1 MATREADGGIKLA
14 IEINEEHNIS
24 MRETEDNFKA
34 EKTVKDHNRRL
45 QEMIIWVK
53 DGYPEYYGQGIVELS
68 EDQKADKKRYCTP
81 THDFMYRNLNPMVI
95 KAFLSK
101 KKFKPNKFTM
111 DGKPIYSF
119 FSYTRKF

>member
-1 MATREADGGIKLA
+1 MEQQEVLA

-53 DGYPEYYGQGIVELS
+53 DEYPEYYEQGVVELS
-68 EDQKADKKRYCTP
+68 ED
-81 THDFMYRNLNPMVI
+81 
-95 KAFLSK
+95 
-101 KKFKPNKFTM
+101 
-111 DGKPIYSF
+111 
-119 FSYTRKF
+119 